1 MVEVV
6 RFRYRVTTAHRNLKH
21 AVSQEVL
28 VREVVLLEVNLL
40 VGDNVT
46 IATSGGG
53 QDASVRAQAQG
64 EMGHLPSAPEN

>member
-1 MVEVV
+1 M
-6 RFRYRVTTAHRNLKH
+6 NLKY

-28 VREVVLLEVNLL
+28 VCEVVLLEVNLL
-40 VGDNVT
+40 VGDTYNVT
-46 IATSGGG
+46 IATAGGG